1 MPTFMA
7 VSYPALR
14 GSFFAKAQ
22 RARKKLKTQGKPS
35 TVCALFFSAQKA
47 VGNRPE
53 VDYFYHMDKISRE
66 TRSRNMANI
75 KGKNTKPEKLVR
87 SVLHGMGFRFR
98 LHVKKLPGS
107 PDIVLPR
114 YKSLIFVHGCFWH
127 GHEGCKRATIPTT
140 RADFWR
146 TKISSNKE
154 RDAQNLA
161 DLAKLGYRCL
171 IIWQCEMKDTA
182 ILKQRLSTFLH
193 DTASLS

>member
-1 MPTFMA
+1 
-7 VSYPALR
+7 
-14 GSFFAKAQ
+14 
-22 RARKKLKTQGKPS
+22 
-35 TVCALFFSAQKA
+35 
-47 VGNRPE
+47 
-53 VDYFYHMDKISRE
+53 MDKISRE